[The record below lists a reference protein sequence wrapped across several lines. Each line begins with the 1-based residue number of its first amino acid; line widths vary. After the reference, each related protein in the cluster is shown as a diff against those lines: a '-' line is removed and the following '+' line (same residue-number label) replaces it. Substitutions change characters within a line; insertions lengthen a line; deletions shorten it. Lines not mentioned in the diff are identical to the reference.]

1 MSCPRCPQSA
11 RSRPA
16 ESLRVG
22 SQSCRARRKRDP
34 PPPPTPALAHRGPG
48 ASRSCR
54 RAPPS
59 LTRGRLPV
67 SSSMAL
73 LASFMALC
81 SGFAAPSPAAAAM
94 APGGGG
100 RGDRGGAGA
109 SKPERGV
116 CSRGSCGNRAL
127 PEGTETHFRLPR
139 PADLGLGIRRGR
151 VGLVSYSGRICSASR
166 PEDWWEERR
175 FAVFCYVPKPEPQS
189 VAVHPPGCPSFYGPV
204 ASSERP

>member
-1 MSCPRCPQSA
+1 MLVELSEV
-11 RSRPA
+11 PA
-16 ESLRVG
+16 ERPQPPGREPPGGVPELS
-22 SQSCRARRKRDP
+22 RASEARIPSHARP
-34 PPPPTPALAHRGPG
+34 PALAHHWPG
-48 ASRSCR
+48 ASRTCC

-109 SKPERGV
+109 SEPERGV
-116 CSRGSCGNRAL
+116 CSRGSCGKRTL
-127 PEGTETHFRLPR
+127 PEGTGTHFRLPR
-139 PADLGLGIRRGR
+139 PA
-151 VGLVSYSGRICSASR
+151 A
-166 PEDWWEERR
+166 
-175 FAVFCYVPKPEPQS
+175 QS
-189 VAVHPPGCPSFYGPV
+189 
-204 ASSERP
+204 

>member
-1 MSCPRCPQSA
+1 MLFELSEVSAESPQPPRREPPGGVPELSRASEA
-11 RSRPA
+11 RS
-16 ESLRVG
+16 
-22 SQSCRARRKRDP
+22 P
-34 PPPPTPALAHRGPG
+34 PHTPALAHSGPG

-59 LTRGRLPV
+59 LTRGRFPV

-100 RGDRGGAGA
+100 RGDRGGAGT

-139 PADLGLGIRRGR
+139 PA
-151 VGLVSYSGRICSASR
+151 A
-166 PEDWWEERR
+166 
-175 FAVFCYVPKPEPQS
+175 QT
-189 VAVHPPGCPSFYGPV
+189 
-204 ASSERP
+204 